1 MTKLKYIGKVLI
13 GYSLVFILPII
24 VGLIYDEKVIEFV
37 IPGLISLVLGLLL
50 NSLKV
55 KNNGNIYAR
64 DGFFIVSLS
73 WIIICLI
80 GALTFSIN
88 KDLNY
93 IDAFFETVSGFTTTG
108 ASVFR
113 EVESLDKSILFFRS
127 LTHFIGGMGVLVF
140 VMALV
145 PLSRKDK
152 SMHLLKAEMPG
163 PTVAKLVPGIRKTLL
178 YLLGIYFILTLL
190 EIIILLIFK
199 VPLYDSIVLSFGT
212 AGTGGFSILND
223 SLASYTMGAKYTVAI
238 FMLLFGVNFNI
249 YFLAIM
255 GDIKNA
261 LKSEELKV
269 YFGIYF
275 LSVLFVIINTC
286 HMFTSMPESIL
297 SSVFHVSSI
306 MTSTGYSI
314 GDVNIYPTNVRV
326 LMMLLMLISACA
338 GSTCGGFKVSRLII
352 GFKVIK
358 RDLKKLVHPN
368 SVHSIRFEGKK
379 LSEET
384 ITSTTT
390 FLMLYCII
398 IILLMFIVSFDG
410 FSLET
415 TMNAV
420 FTTFANVGLCFNIS
434 NFSEFSNLSKIVL
447 SIGMLLGR
455 LEIFPFLAL
464 ATDIYKK

>member
-13 GYSLVFILPII
+13 GYSLVFLLPILI
-24 VGLIYDEKVIEFV
+24 GLIYKENI
-37 IPGLISLVLGLLL
+37 IPFLVPSLISLLLGILL
-50 NSLKV
+50 SSIKV
-55 KNNGNIYAR
+55 RDNGNIYAR
-64 DGFFIVSLS
+64 DGFFIVSFS
-73 WIIICLI
+73 WVMICLI
-80 GALTFSIN
+80 GALTFYLHN
-88 KDLNY
+88 DLKY
-93 IDAFFETVSGFTTTG
+93 VDAVFETVSGFTTTG
-108 ASVFR
+108 ASTFKQ
-113 EVESLDKSILFFRS
+113 VEGLNKSILFFRS

-190 EIIILLIFK
+190 EVIFLLIFK
-199 VPLYDSIVLSFGT
+199 MPLFDSIVLSFGT
-212 AGTGGFSILND
+212 AGTGGFSILNN
-223 SLASYTMGAKYTVAI
+223 SLASYSIGAKYTVAI

-249 YFLAIM
+249 YFLVIM

-261 LKSEELKV
+261 LKSEELRV
-269 YFGIYF
+269 YFGLYLF
-275 LSVLFVIINTC
+275 SVIFVIINTY
-286 HMFTSMPESIL
+286 HMFTSMPETIL
-297 SSVFHVSSI
+297 SSVFHVSSL

-314 GDVNIYPTNVRV
+314 GNVNIYPTNVRV

-368 SVHSIRFEGKK
+368 SVSTISFEGKK

-390 FLMLYCII
+390 FLLLYFVII
-398 IILLMFIVSFDG
+398 FFLMFIVSFDG
-410 FSLET
+410 FGLET

-434 NFSEFSNLSKIVL
+434 NFSDFSVISKVAL

-464 ATDIYKK
+464 VTDLHKK